1 MVGVVSAAGR
11 SGGSGAAPAAGRS
24 TGEGGLPTRVLARL
38 EEAVGREG
46 VLREPGRLLAY
57 ESDAL
62 PRFRQLPAAV
72 LLPRDTSQVAAAVR
86 ILAEAGVPLTPRGA
100 GTGLSGGAVAA
111 SGGVVVGTARMNRI
125 LDLDPV
131 RRLARVQPGVVN
143 AELGHAA
150 ASHGLHYAPDPSSQ
164 SACTLGGNM
173 GENAGGPHCLKYG
186 VTTRY
191 VTGLTVVGGGG
202 EILELGGADRSEGL
216 DLTGLFVGSE
226 GCFGLATEIEVR
238 LTPRARGVRTL
249 LAVFDG
255 MEPAGRAVST
265 IIAGGLLPAAMEMMD
280 RGSIEAVEASVFAAG
295 YPRDA
300 GAVLVVEFDGSEAGL
315 DADAEVAEGL
325 CRDAGA
331 TLVRRARN
339 AAEREA
345 LWRGRKKAYGAFGR
359 ITPDLMVQDATVPRS
374 KLPEVL
380 AAVEEIGARHGVRL
394 ANVFHAGDGNL
405 HPKILF
411 DRRDPEQVER
421 MERASKEIMEV
432 CVRAGGTITGEHGVG
447 LDKRAYM
454 PLVHGPRELAVMADV
469 QRAFDPTGLWNPGKV
484 LPDHG
489 EASREDGGG
498 SEARGAREQS
508 PPDRGDPLALEHSV
522 EDLTVRVGGDV
533 PFARLEEALAA
544 SGQWLPLDAP
554 GIEGRSVGRVVA
566 DGEWGPLAPA
576 FGRPRDLVL
585 GAIVDTPGRGPL
597 RLGGRVMK
605 NVAGFDLVRAVSGS
619 RGRLGPIREVVFR
632 LTPLPEAH
640 RVLTLELS
648 GSAGDP
654 GRVDEMLER
663 LVTHPVL
670 PASLVREV
678 GPRGSLLRIRL
689 LGSRAVVASDTDE
702 LLEIVP
708 GASVWEGPVP
718 GAGFWRL
725 DPLGRDPE
733 AVRGPG
739 GPLLEIRGGGL
750 DPREV
755 DGAVAGLGGGVA
767 SVWHLP
773 LWHVWWV
780 TLAGPVA
787 DDREPAIAGLAERV
801 RASGGDLAF
810 LRGGP
815 GRWRPGAAVPPE
827 VATLQGRVVAAMG
840 GLTTD
845 SDPVDGGP
853 GGSNVP
859 APETGDR

>member
-1 MVGVVSAAGR
+1 MSAPGGARGPGASRAAGPVAR
-11 SGGSGAAPAAGRS
+11 RS

-38 EEAVGREG
+38 EEALGREA
-46 VLREPGRLLAY
+46 VLREPGRLLTY

-72 LLPRDTSQVAAAVR
+72 LLPRDTAAVVAAVR
-86 ILAEAGVPLTPRGA
+86 ILGEAGIPLTPRGA

-111 SGGVVVGTARMNRI
+111 PGGVVIGTARMNRI
-125 LDLDPV
+125 LALDPI

-143 AELGHAA
+143 ADLGRAA
-150 ASHGLHYAPDPSSQ
+150 ASHDLHYAPDPSSQ
-164 SACTLGGNM
+164 SACTLGGNV

-191 VTGLTVVGGGG
+191 VTGLTVVGAGG

-249 LAVFDG
+249 LAVFEG
-255 MEPAGRAVST
+255 MEPAGRAVSM
-265 IIAGGLLPAAMEMMD
+265 IIARGLLPAAMEMMD
-280 RGSIEAVEASVFAAG
+280 RGSIEAVEASIFAAG

-315 DADAEVAEGL
+315 DADADVAEGL
-325 CRDAGA
+325 CREAGA
-331 TLVRRARN
+331 TLVRRART

-411 DRRDPEQVER
+411 DRRDPKQVER

-469 QRAFDPTGLWNPGKV
+469 QRAFDPQGLWNPGKV

-489 EASREDGGG
+489 A
-498 SEARGAREQS
+498 
-508 PPDRGDPLALEHSV
+508 GDPETDDEATARSGPETPTAPAVAGGPGVVEHSV

-533 PFARLEEALAA
+533 PFTRLEEVLAA
-544 SGQWLPLDAP
+544 SGQWLPLDAS
-554 GIEGRSVGRVVA
+554 GIEGRTVGEFVS
-566 DGEWGPLAPA
+566 DGDWGPLAPA

-605 NVAGFDLVRAVSGS
+605 NVAGFDLVRALSGS
-619 RGRLGPIREVVFR
+619 RGRLGTIREVVFR
-632 LTPLPEAH
+632 LSPLPEAH

-648 GSAGDP
+648 GPWNETG
-654 GRVDEMLER
+654 GLRELLRR

-670 PASLVREV
+670 PASLVRQV
-678 GPRGSLLRIRL
+678 GPGGSRLGIRL
-689 LGSRAVVASDTDE
+689 LGSAAVVASDTEE

-708 GASVWEGPVP
+708 GASVWEGSTPE
-718 GAGFWRL
+718 AGFWRR
-725 DPLGRDPE
+725 DPLATAPAPEGPVLEVRGGRLEALEVDE
-733 AVRGPG
+733 AVAALG
-739 GPLLEIRGGGL
+739 E
-750 DPREV
+750 EV
-755 DGAVAGLGGGVA
+755 V
-767 SVWHLP
+767 SVRHLP
-773 LWHVWWV
+773 LWHVWRA
-780 TLAGPVA
+780 TLGGAVS
-787 DDREPAIAGLAERV
+787 DRLESGIGTLAERV
-801 RASGGDLAF
+801 RGRGGDLAF

-815 GRWRPGAAVPPE
+815 ARWRPGSGVSPE
-827 VATLQGRVVAAMG
+827 VAALEGRVVAAILG
-840 GLTTD
+840 ASPGD
-845 SDPVDGGP
+845 STRVGRGRHPADA
-853 GGSNVP
+853 S
-859 APETGDR
+859 APEPADR

>member
-1 MVGVVSAAGR
+1 MSPAGGER
-11 SGGSGAAPAAGRS
+11 RSGAARAAPPVAIRS
-24 TGEGGLPTRVLARL
+24 TGEGGLPTRVLAGL
-38 EEAVGREG
+38 EEALGREG
-46 VLREPGRLLAY
+46 VLREPGRLLTY

-72 LLPRDTSQVAAAVR
+72 LLPRDTSEVAVAVR
-86 ILAEAGVPLTPRGA
+86 ILVEAGVPLTPRGA

-111 SGGVVVGTARMNRI
+111 PGGVVIGTARMNRI
-125 LDLDPV
+125 LHLDPV

-143 AELGHAA
+143 ADLGRAA
-150 ASHGLHYAPDPSSQ
+150 AAHGLHYAPDPSSQ
-164 SACTLGGNM
+164 SACTLGGNV

-191 VTGLTVVGGGG
+191 VTGLTVVGGEG

-249 LAVFDG
+249 LAVFEG
-255 MEPAGRAVST
+255 MEPAGRAVSM
-265 IIAGGLLPAAMEMMD
+265 IIARGLLPAAMEMMD
-280 RGSIEAVEASVFAAG
+280 RASIEAVEASVFAAG

-315 DADAEVAEGL
+315 DPDAEVAEGL

-331 TLVRRARN
+331 TVVRRARN

-380 AAVEEIGARHGVRL
+380 AAIEEIGARHHVRL

-411 DRRDPEQVER
+411 DRREPEQVER
-421 MERASKEIMEV
+421 MERASKEIMQV

-454 PLVHGPRELAVMADV
+454 PLVHGPRELAAMADV
-469 QRAFDPTGLWNPGKV
+469 QRAFDPRGLWNPGKV
-484 LPDHG
+484 LPDDAG
-489 EASREDGGG
+489 WSGSAGTDGGD
-498 SEARGAREQS
+498 
-508 PPDRGDPLALEHSV
+508 PDVLEHSV

-544 SGQWLPLDAP
+544 SGQWLPLDTP
-554 GIEGRSVGRVVA
+554 GIEERTVAEIVA
-566 DGEWGPLAPA
+566 DGGWGPSAPA
-576 FGRPRDLVL
+576 FGRLRDLVL
-585 GAIVDTPGRGPL
+585 GALVDTPGRGPM

-619 RGRLGPIREVVFR
+619 RGRLGVIREVVFR

-640 RVLTLELS
+640 RVLTLDL
-648 GSAGDP
+648 AGPPEDD
-654 GRVDEMLER
+654 GRVGETVRR

-670 PASLVREV
+670 PAALVREV
-678 GPRGSLLRIRL
+678 GLRGSRILIRL
-689 LGSRAVVASDTDE
+689 SGSDAVVASDTRE

-718 GAGFWRL
+718 GAGFWR
-725 DPLGRDPE
+725 RDPVGGVPAPE
-733 AVRGPG
+733 

-750 DPREV
+750 DVQEV
-755 DGAVAGLGGGVA
+755 DGAIAGLGPGVG
-767 SVWHLP
+767 SIRHLP
-773 LWHVWWV
+773 LWHVWRANLGGAV
-780 TLAGPVA
+780 SDALESGLGDLA
-787 DDREPAIAGLAERV
+787 RQV
-801 RASGGDLAF
+801 RASGGDLAL
-810 LRGGP
+810 LRGGSD
-815 GRWRPGAAVPPE
+815 RWRPGAGVSRDVEALE
-827 VATLQGRVVAAMG
+827 ARVVAAILGTPSGEAG
-840 GLTTD
+840 GAGSGSHL
-845 SDPVDGGP
+845 PEVPGQGKGG
-853 GGSNVP
+853 
-859 APETGDR
+859 R